1 MNRMSADEL
10 FEFRPPQ
17 APQKSWLPPWK
28 VLSVE
33 DDPDYQSSLLYA
45 LGQIRVDDRPIEVLC
60 ARSAIEAARI
70 LPEHL
75 DIAIVLLDVVMEQDD
90 AGLRLVRTI
99 RDVIC
104 NNQIRIVLLTGQPGM
119 APQPEVLRDYEI
131 DDYWCKSEMTHEHLT
146 SVITGNLRTWDRTT
160 QLERARQGLQ
170 LIVEA
175 SQALG
180 KRRDLESYTQTLL
193 TTLSQLLRVDR
204 GGIICALSSACQPL
218 GDSIILAACGPF
230 SNYKQRPLKHLPDP
244 ELLPLCQQALQ
255 QQRHLYT
262 PHHTVLYFAAEQM
275 DDQAYITLI
284 QTDHP
289 PSPAESN
296 LLEVFCENISTGF
309 ANLALYNRISCL
321 AFQDPLLN
329 LPNRNHLKQTL
340 QQLGTEDRSG
350 YVLWVIKLDELNET
364 ALYFGEAFCDSVL
377 RSIKARLQT
386 ISGKQLTLARID
398 RSTFAM
404 LFPTDDAPQARE
416 LEEQL
421 KVPLMVDDSEHLI
434 SSVAAAL
441 PLRLCDRHEPEQIL
455 RLAELAVAEA
465 QEQGQHFTEYERA
478 LERRMRQHYH
488 LLDELRQALKHDALT
503 IMLQPKVDLDTGQ
516 AVGFEALV
524 RWPREDGRII
534 GPDQF
539 IPVAETAG
547 LISELDLCVLRRT
560 LETLRYFRTQGL
572 QLPIS
577 FNTSSIDLL
586 RPGYFEEML
595 SLIEA
600 SGLPAELLE
609 LEVTETQAMNGY
621 NVIAAQLHQLLEMG
635 IGVSI
640 DDFGTGYSS
649 LAHIT
654 ELAATVLKIDRSFVT
669 PLGTSDKANHI
680 VDMIVRL
687 GERFDFSIIAEGIET
702 EFQRRELLQRG
713 CRYGQGFLFAR
724 PLPPEQALAWA
735 LERAG

>member
-1 MNRMSADEL
+1 MSADEL

-17 APQKSWLPPWK
+17 ASQESWLPPWK

-33 DDPDYQSSLLYA
+33 DDPDYQASLLYA

-60 ARSAIEAARI
+60 ARSAVEAARI
-70 LPEHL
+70 LPEHM

-104 NNQIRIVLLTGQPGM
+104 NNQVRIVLLTGQPGM
-119 APQPEVLRDYEI
+119 APQPKVLREYEI

-146 SVITGNLRTWDRTT
+146 SVITGNLRTWERTS

-180 KRRDLESYTQTLL
+180 RRRDLESYTQTLL
-193 TTLSQLLRVDR
+193 LTLSQLLRVDR
-204 GGIICALSSACQPL
+204 GGIICAHSNSDQPL
-218 GDSIILAACGPF
+218 EDSVILAACGPF
-230 SNYKQRPLKHLPDP
+230 HAYKQRQLKHLPNP
-244 ELLPLCQQALQ
+244 ELLSLCQQALQ

-262 PHHTVLYFAAEQM
+262 PHHTVLYFASEQAG
-275 DDQAYITLI
+275 DQAYITLI

-289 PSPAESN
+289 PSPAETN

-309 ANLALYNRISCL
+309 ANLALYNRISRL
-321 AFQDPLLN
+321 AFQDSLLE
-329 LPNRNHLKQTL
+329 LPNRNHLKQIL
-340 QQLGTEDRSG
+340 QRLGSEERNEH
-350 YVLWVIKLDELNET
+350 VLWVIKLDELNET
-364 ALYFGEAFCDSVL
+364 ALYFGEAFCDRVL
-377 RSIKARLQT
+377 HSIKSRLQT
-386 ISGKQLTLARID
+386 IRGPQLILARIERD
-398 RSTFAM
+398 TFA
-404 LFPTDDAPQARE
+404 LLLAIENAPQASE
-416 LEEQL
+416 IEQYL
-421 KVPLMVDDSEHLI
+421 KAPLVIDDSEHLI
-434 SSVAAAL
+434 SSIAAAL
-441 PLRLCDRHEPEQIL
+441 PLRLCHHYEPEQIL
-455 RLAELAVAEA
+455 RLAELTVSRA
-465 QEQGQHFTEYERA
+465 QAQGRYFTEYERS
-478 LERRMRQHYH
+478 LERHMRQHYH
-488 LLDELRQALKHDALT
+488 LLDELRQVLKHDGLS
-503 IMLQPKVDLDTGQ
+503 IVLQPKVDLASGH

-524 RWPREDGRII
+524 RWPHEDGRII

-547 LISELDLCVLRRT
+547 LISELDMCVLRRT
-560 LETLRYFRTQGL
+560 LEALCHFREHGVH
-572 QLPIS
+572 LPIS

-586 RPGYFEEML
+586 RPGYFDEML
-595 SLIEA
+595 ALIET
-600 SGLPAELLE
+600 SGLPHELLE
-609 LEVTETQAMNGY
+609 LEVTETQAMRDY
-621 NVIAAQLHQLLEMG
+621 KVIAAQLRQLLDMG

-654 ELAATVLKIDRSFVT
+654 ELAASVLKIDRSFVSQ
-669 PLGTSDKANHI
+669 LGTSSKANHI

-687 GERFDFSIIAEGIET
+687 GERFDFSIIAEGVET

-713 CRYGQGFLFAR
+713 CRHGQGFLFAR
-724 PLPPEQALAWA
+724 PLPLEQALAWA
-735 LERAG
+735 QEHSG